1 MRFTL
6 RLLPIFLLPVA
17 CLAGDLQPVPEAS
30 GCGKHAAFAPDPV
43 GRLSLEVAVQ
53 TALQHHPALELADCE
68 ILASEGRRVQA
79 SLRPNPEAS
88 IAVEDFA
95 GTGLRNG
102 TDVAQ
107 TTLQVSQLIE
117 LGRKREKRVAL
128 ATSEQELANW
138 ELESR
143 RLSIITDTRL
153 SFIEVL
159 VAQARLAL
167 ALDLSKLS
175 KSLLRGVAA
184 KVKAGKVSPIEEARA
199 LVDVDRTEI
208 AVAGARSRLEAARQR
223 LALNWGETGAHFT
236 DALGSLENLPDT
248 PTLAAILQQLDQ
260 NPALARWPS
269 EMKRRTNALQL
280 AAAMATPNLSI
291 SGGMRQFADN
301 DDVGLVIGL
310 SVPLPLFNRNQ
321 GAILAA
327 QADMAAAD
335 AGLAAARLSLLND
348 VHTQYQALQAARKE
362 EESLRTRVLPLAH
375 KVLTATTEGY
385 RQGKFGLMEVLD
397 AQRMVFESHGVHVE
411 ALANRHRAVAQ
422 LEGLIG
428 LGLDMLDS
436 GTSTVGRALP

>member
-6 RLLPIFLLPVA
+6 RLLLIFLLPVA
-17 CLAGDLQPVPEAS
+17 CLAGDPLPVPQTSA
-30 GCGKHAAFAPDPV
+30 CGKHAALAHDPV
-43 GRLSLEVAVQ
+43 GRLSLEAAVQ

-68 ILASEGRRVQA
+68 ILASEGRRLQA

-117 LGRKREKRVAL
+117 LGSKREKRVAL
-128 ATSEQELANW
+128 ATSERELANW

-184 KVKAGKVSPIEEARA
+184 KVKAGKVSPIEESRA
-199 LVDVDRTEI
+199 LVDVGRTEI
-208 AVAGARSRLEAARQR
+208 AVAAARSRLEAARQR

-248 PTLAAILQQLDQ
+248 PTLAEILQQLDQ

-280 AAAMATPNLSI
+280 AAAMGTPNLSI

-348 VHTQYQALQAARKE
+348 VHTQYQALQAARTE
-362 EESLRTRVLPLAH
+362 EESLRKRVLPLAH
-375 KVLTATTEGY
+375 RVLTATTEGY
-385 RQGKFGLMEVLD
+385 RQGKFGLIEVLD
-397 AQRMVFESHGVHVE
+397 AQRMVFESRGVHVE

-428 LGLDMLDS
+428 SGLDKLNQL
-436 GTSTVGRALP
+436 TPTVGRAPR